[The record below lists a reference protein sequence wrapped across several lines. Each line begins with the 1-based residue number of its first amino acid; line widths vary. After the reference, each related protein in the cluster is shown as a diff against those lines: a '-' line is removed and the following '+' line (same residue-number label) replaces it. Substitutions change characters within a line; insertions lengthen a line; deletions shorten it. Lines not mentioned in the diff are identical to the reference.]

1 MTEINQSN
9 HENRPGNSLPM
20 TVPEGSLGE
29 FSRNFM
35 LYSYHNTVD
44 TSYIG
49 DIRLYAMKIGDYL
62 RDSKSKVY
70 DVKQNKYIDIP
81 IKYSAPNLVF
91 SDNMP
96 NNTPNASGVF
106 PNSSITDRIVLPV
119 ISYYM
124 TDMKY
129 DSKRAID
136 PSVRWRYKPVKSAD
150 PAVAQGKVFTTHFP
164 MPMNYSYQIDIW
176 CDYREHYHQLLT
188 AFQLD
193 FNPYSYL
200 TDLYDFEDETQR
212 SFYMPYAC
220 MRLTSS
226 TDNSNFIPGSERR
239 VVRGTIRIE
248 VEGWLT
254 PTINETPLI
263 KPVVEINVVEP
274 PTLLES
280 KFKIF
285 GES

>member
-1 MTEINQSN
+1 MTEINNSDK
-9 HENRPGNSLPM
+9 ENRPGNNLPK
-20 TVPEGSLGE
+20 TAKDGSLE
-29 FSRNFM
+29 AFPRNFM
-35 LYSYHNTVD
+35 LYSYANTVD
-44 TSYIG
+44 TIYIG
-49 DIRLYAMKIGDYL
+49 DIRLYAMKMGDYL

-70 DVKQNKYIDIP
+70 DVAQNKYIDIP
-81 IKYSAPNLVF
+81 IKYAAPNLAF

-96 NNTPNASGVF
+96 QKSGASGTFPNASL
-106 PNSSITDRIVLPV
+106 TDRIVLPV

-129 DSKRAID
+129 DNKRAVD

-150 PAVAQGKVFTTHFP
+150 PAVAQGKVLTTHFP

-176 CDYREHYHQLLT
+176 CDYREHYYQLLT

-212 SFYMPYAC
+212 SFYLPYAC

-254 PTINETPLI
+254 PTINETSLI
-263 KPVVEINVVEP
+263 KPQVTIGLDTGTN
-274 PTLLES
+274 S
-280 KFKIF
+280 NFGKF
-285 GES
+285 